1 MCFTLGAR
9 SSFYS
14 GTSHSALYVQLGTLL
29 TTMDYTQ
36 NSFKKLERYFIIFY
50 VGGVGEI
57 NFYYYIGLINE

>member
-1 MCFTLGAR
+1 
-9 SSFYS
+9 
-14 GTSHSALYVQLGTLL
+14 
-29 TTMDYTQ
+29 MDYPQ